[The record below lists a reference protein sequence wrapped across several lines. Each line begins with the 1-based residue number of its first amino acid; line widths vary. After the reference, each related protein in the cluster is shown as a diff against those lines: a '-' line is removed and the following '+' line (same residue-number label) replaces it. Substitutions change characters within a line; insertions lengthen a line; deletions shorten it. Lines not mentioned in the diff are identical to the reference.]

1 MPKHVDIANA
11 LRERIRAGE
20 FPVGSM
26 LPGISDLEA
35 EYRAA
40 LNTIRAAEG
49 VLRDEGLL
57 QITQGVGAEVIALP
71 AFGNERQLI
80 ATIRTALNELE
91 ASLDARDSGP
101 TGYATKGRRL

>member
-20 FPVGSM
+20 FPVGTM
-26 LPGISDLEA
+26 LPGIPELEA
-35 EYRAA
+35 EYGAA

-57 QITQGVGAEVIALP
+57 RITQGVGAEVITLP
-71 AFGNERQLI
+71 TGNERQLI
-80 ATIRTALNELE
+80 ATIRTALNQLE
-91 ASLDARDSGP
+91 AALDARDP
-101 TGYATKGRRL
+101 AARTTQDPRP

>member
-20 FPVGSM
+20 FPVGTM
-26 LPGISDLEA
+26 LPGISELEA

-49 VLRDEGLL
+49 ILRDEGLL
-57 QITQGVGAEVIALP
+57 RITQGVGAEVIALP
-71 AFGNERQLI
+71 VGNERQLI
-80 ATIRTALNELE
+80 ATIRTALNQLE
-91 ASLDARDSGP
+91 ASLDARDAAPNGH
-101 TGYATKGRRL
+101 TTKDPRL